1 MTDGVQITMLPDG
14 RRLHMQHGPIDL
26 VAEAFGGADEVR
38 VAYDQAAARFDG
50 LLATLAG
57 EIDRLRR
64 PIAELTGE
72 PEGAVARRM
81 VAACRPYGDV
91 FVTPMAAVAGAVA
104 DEVLAALVAGRQLAR
119 AYVNDG
125 GDIAL
130 HLAPDER
137 FTAGVVGDLA
147 APAIDGIA
155 TVTAGM
161 PVRGVATSGRGGR
174 SLSLGIA
181 DAVTVLA
188 RDAAAADAA
197 ATLIANAVDV
207 DHPAI
212 LRRPACEIDDDSDLG
227 DIPVTVAV
235 GAIGPAA
242 VATAL
247 AAGAAAA
254 QDMRRRGVIAGAV
267 LALRGEVRVVGPL
280 GMIAD
285 DRPGRSADAAA

>member
-1 MTDGVQITMLPDG
+1 MLPDG

-174 SLSLGIA
+174 SLSLGVA

-188 RDAAAADAA
+188 RDAATADVA

-207 DHPAI
+207 DHPAVE
-212 LRRPACEIDDDSDLG
+212 RRPARELDPDSDLG
-227 DIPVTVAV
+227 DRAVTVAV
-235 GAIGPAA
+235 GALPDGAITAA
-242 VATAL
+242 L
-247 AAGAAAA
+247 E
-254 QDMRRRGVIAGAV
+254 AGAV
-267 LALRGEVRVVGPL
+267 YAGRLRSAGLIHGAVLVLARRYRVVGA
-280 GMIAD
+280 IAP
-285 DRPGRSADAAA
+285 RLEAPGIAKEKRRECR